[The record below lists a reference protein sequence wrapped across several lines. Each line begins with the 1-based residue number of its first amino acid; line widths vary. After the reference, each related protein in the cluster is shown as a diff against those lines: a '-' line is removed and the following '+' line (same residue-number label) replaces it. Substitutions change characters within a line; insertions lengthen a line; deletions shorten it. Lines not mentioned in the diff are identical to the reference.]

1 MSSIFRIFALAEL
14 EIETVMVKALSK
26 LFPIIKG
33 DFKINNTIIDMY
45 ILILPHF
52 ITHDPLE
59 ISTKVN
65 SYKAAFLLGSELWT

>member
-14 EIETVMVKALSK
+14 EIETVLVKALSK

-45 ILILPHF
+45 ILIF
-52 ITHDPLE
+52 
-59 ISTKVN
+59 
-65 SYKAAFLLGSELWT
+65 